1 MIVAEPSPLLVNNNL
16 TSPTPKKTPANTAN
30 TANTGYRIKLL
41 LFIETVCVVAA
52 IIIIV
57 YVHTIYTGMHNN

>member
-30 TANTGYRIKLL
+30 TGYKIKLL